1 MKLFLSI
8 SITVL
13 SAFAFAQEPLA
24 LEAAIGS
31 ARKQRPTFEAA
42 RLRVV
47 EANLSRRAL
56 GAFPTTRL
64 FLGYSSNLEVGGSDD
79 DLVLAQPID
88 LFGRTS
94 VARALGDARIVQA
107 EAEFRRV
114 AVEVQSE
121 VVSAY
126 VEAAASA
133 ELVRT
138 AALVQQTLERLYEAT
153 QLRIEG
159 GVVPGVQLTRVGLE
173 LDQAKLKKQRR
184 EAELHANLQRL
195 ATVVGAAEIQV
206 AGAFPELALMAV
218 DDAVLMRQ
226 RPDLLLL
233 SADVQVA
240 EADARVARL
249 GSLPELEIQGRRT
262 PWQQS
267 DDQYGLRIQLAVPV
281 FDFGRVRA
289 ETRAA
294 SIRAEAARR
303 ALADAT
309 RLAAGDIAA
318 ERIEVDSA
326 REQVAQYETLVTTAR
341 ELVERLRPALTEQAT
356 TLIEVIDATRSMRD
370 IEEALVEAKERLAHA
385 QSRYLRA
392 TGQLLETQ
400 E

>member
-1 MKLFLSI
+1 
-8 SITVL
+8 
-13 SAFAFAQEPLA
+13 
-24 LEAAIGS
+24 
-31 ARKQRPTFEAA
+31 
-42 RLRVV
+42 
-47 EANLSRRAL
+47 
-56 GAFPTTRL
+56 
-64 FLGYSSNLEVGGSDD
+64 
-79 DLVLAQPID
+79 
-88 LFGRTS
+88 
-94 VARALGDARIVQA
+94 LGDARVVQA
-107 EAEFRRV
+107 EAEFRQV

-138 AALVQQTLERLYEAT
+138 ATLVQQTLERLYEAT
-153 QLRIEG
+153 RLRIEG

-173 LDQAKLKKQRR
+173 LDQAKLRKQRR
-184 EAELHANLQRL
+184 EAELQANLQRL
-195 ATVVGAAEIQV
+195 ATVVGVTELPV
-206 AGAFPELALMAV
+206 AGAFPELALMSV

-267 DDQYGLRIQLAVPV
+267 DDQYGLRIQIAVPV
-281 FDFGRVRA
+281 FDFGRTRA
-289 ETRAA
+289 ESRAA
-294 SIRAEAARR
+294 SVRAEAARR
-303 ALADAT
+303 ALADAI
-309 RLAAGDIAA
+309 RLAGGEIAA
-318 ERIEVDSA
+318 ARIEVDSA

-341 ELVERLRPALTEQAT
+341 DLVERLRPALTEQAT